1 MTIPNKKQSAQI
13 LRFAAGLSL
22 RKVVDSKAFRPYVS
36 TGLATKL
43 LNNMNYTD
51 IIFIVHGF
59 VNSFFGMFLFFGSAN
74 LSPLVIIVQIII
86 GFRGIHRLI
95 RLFDEL
101 FDGVV
106 AVILRA
112 GIAGRDA
119 QRKIASV
126 L

>member
-1 MTIPNKKQSAQI
+1 MTISNKKQSAQI

-22 RKVVDSKAFRPYVS
+22 HKVVDSKAFRPCVS

-74 LSPLVIIVQIII
+74 LSPLIISVQIII
-86 GFRGIHRLI
+86 GLCRVHRLI

-119 QRKIASV
+119 QSKVGSA